1 MDAGQERPARDAA
14 AMKYRAVLQAVSV
27 VLMLS
32 LAPPGQAAEP
42 ASDLGQK
49 LFCWK
54 VTGPQGVVYLLGT
67 LHVGRADFYPLPAI
81 LETSFKQADTLI
93 TEAELTEPQASS
105 HLLKVLLE
113 QGVYPPGDSIAKHI
127 GQETHARLTRYIA
140 TTKELASS
148 YARLKPWFL
157 SFAITLVEAKRMGF
171 DASNGVDRHFV
182 DEATEMHKPIATL
195 ETAEAQ
201 LKLMSSF
208 PDELQD
214 KFLLSTLVD
223 AEHKTEIIDG
233 MIAAWKSGNAE
244 AMDEATAA
252 YPREYPELKPVFEK
266 MFGQRNDAMT
276 QKIERFLQT
285 PKTYFV
291 AVGAGHLT
299 GERGILSQLR
309 GKHYD
314 IEQLQDRGIK
324 SAAKFSR

>member
-1 MDAGQERPARDAA
+1 
-14 AMKYRAVLQAVSV
+14 MKYRAVLQALTV
-27 VLMLS
+27 VLIFYF
-32 LAPPGQAAEP
+32 APPAWAAES
-42 ASDLGQK
+42 AGDLGQK

-54 VTGPQGVVYLLGT
+54 VTGPQGVVFLLGT
-67 LHVGRADFYPLPAI
+67 LHVGSADFYPLAPI

-93 TEAELTEPQASS
+93 TEAELSEPQASS
-105 HLLKVLLE
+105 HLLKMLLE
-113 QGVYPPGDSIAKHI
+113 KGVYPSGDSIDKHI
-127 GQETHARLTRYIA
+127 GPETRAHLARYIA
-140 TTKELASS
+140 TTTELASS
-148 YARLKPWFL
+148 YTRLKPWFL
-157 SFAITLVEAKRMGF
+157 SFAIALVEAKRMGF

-182 DEATEMHKPIATL
+182 DEATEMHKPIGTL

-201 LKLMSSF
+201 LELMGSF
-208 PDELQD
+208 PDDLQD

-233 MIAAWKSGNAE
+233 MITAWKSGNAE
-244 AMDEATAA
+244 AMDEATTA
-252 YPREYPELKPVFEK
+252 YSREHPALKPVFEK

-324 SAAKFSR
+324 SAAKFSRKPS

>member
-1 MDAGQERPARDAA
+1 
-14 AMKYRAVLQAVSV
+14 MKYRTFLQAFAV
-27 VLMLS
+27 VLMFGFS
-32 LAPPGQAAEP
+32 LPSQAAEP

-113 QGVYPPGDSIAKHI
+113 QGVYPTGDSIDKHI
-127 GQETHARLTRYIA
+127 SQETHARLTRYIA

-157 SFAITLVEAKRMGF
+157 SFAITLVEAKQMGF

-233 MIAAWKSGNAE
+233 MIAE
-244 AMDEATAA
+244 
-252 YPREYPELKPVFEK
+252 EK
-266 MFGQRNDAMT
+266 
-276 QKIERFLQT
+276 
-285 PKTYFV
+285 Y
-291 AVGAGHLT
+291 
-299 GERGILSQLR
+299 
-309 GKHYD
+309 
-314 IEQLQDRGIK
+314 
-324 SAAKFSR
+324 

>member
-1 MDAGQERPARDAA
+1 
-14 AMKYRAVLQAVSV
+14 MKYRTILQAFAV
-27 VLMLS
+27 VLVFGFS
-32 LAPPGQAAEP
+32 PPNQAAEP
-42 ASDLGQK
+42 ASDIGQK

-67 LHVGRADFYPLPAI
+67 LHVGSADFYPLAPI

-93 TEAELTEPQASS
+93 TEAELVEPQASS

-113 QGVYPPGDSIAKHI
+113 KGVYPTGDSIDKHI
-127 GQETHARLTRYIA
+127 SPETRAHLTRYIA
-140 TTKELASS
+140 TTSELASS
-148 YARLKPWFL
+148 YTRLKPWFL
-157 SFAITLVEAKRMGF
+157 SFAIALVEAKRMGF

-182 DEATEMHKPIATL
+182 DEATAMHKPVATL
-195 ETAEAQ
+195 ETAESQ
-201 LKLMSSF
+201 LELMSSF

-233 MIAAWKSGNAE
+233 MITAWKSGNAE
-244 AMDEATAA
+244 AMDEATSA
-252 YPREYPELKPVFEK
+252 YSHEYPALQPVFDK

-324 SAAKFSR
+324 SAAKFSRKPS

>member
-1 MDAGQERPARDAA
+1 
-14 AMKYRAVLQAVSV
+14 MKYRTILQAFAV
-27 VLMLS
+27 VLMLGF
-32 LAPPGQAAEP
+32 APPGQAAEP

-54 VTGPQGVVYLLGT
+54 VTGPLGVVYLLGT
-67 LHVGRADFYPLPAI
+67 LHVGRADFYPLAPI
-81 LETSFKQADTLI
+81 LETSFKQADTLV
-93 TEAELTEPQASS
+93 TEAELSEPQASS
-105 HLLKVLLE
+105 HLLKVLL
-113 QGVYPPGDSIAKHI
+113 QTGVYPTGDSIDKHI
-127 GQETHARLTRYIA
+127 GEDTRARLARYIG
-140 TTKELASS
+140 TTQELASS
-148 YARLKPWFL
+148 YARMKPWFL

-171 DASNGVDRHFV
+171 DPSNGVDRHFV
-182 DEATEMHKPIATL
+182 DEATQMHKPIATL
-195 ETAEAQ
+195 ETADAQ
-201 LKLMSSF
+201 LEMMSSF

-214 KFLLSTLVD
+214 KYLLSTLVD

-252 YPREYPELKPVFEK
+252 YSQEYPALAPVFDK
-266 MFGQRNDAMT
+266 MFGQRNDAMML
-276 QKIERFLQT
+276 KIEQFLQT

-291 AVGAGHLT
+291 AVGAGHLA

-314 IEQLQDRGIK
+314 VEQLQDRGIK

>member
-1 MDAGQERPARDAA
+1 
-14 AMKYRAVLQAVSV
+14 MKYRAVLQA
-27 VLMLS
+27 LS
-32 LAPPGQAAEP
+32 LVVMLGVSSFGQAAEP
-42 ASDLGQK
+42 AGDIGQK

-67 LHVGRADFYPLPAI
+67 LHVGRADFYPLPSI
-81 LETSFKQADTLI
+81 LESSFKQADTLI
-93 TEAELTEPQASS
+93 TEAELVEPQASS

-113 QGVYPPGDSIAKHI
+113 RGVYPTGDSIDKHI
-127 GQETHARLTRYIA
+127 SQETRARLIRYIA
-140 TTKELASS
+140 TTEELASS
-148 YARLKPWFL
+148 YVRLKPWFL

-171 DASNGVDRHFV
+171 DPANGVDRHFV

-201 LKLMSSF
+201 LALMSSF

-233 MIAAWKSGNAE
+233 MIAAWKSGSAE
-244 AMDEATAA
+244 AMDEATA
-252 YPREYPELKPVFEK
+252 YPREYPALKPLFDQL
-266 MFGQRNDAMT
+266 FAQRNDAMT

-299 GERGILSQLR
+299 GERGILNQLR

-314 IEQLQDRGIK
+314 VEQLQDRGIK